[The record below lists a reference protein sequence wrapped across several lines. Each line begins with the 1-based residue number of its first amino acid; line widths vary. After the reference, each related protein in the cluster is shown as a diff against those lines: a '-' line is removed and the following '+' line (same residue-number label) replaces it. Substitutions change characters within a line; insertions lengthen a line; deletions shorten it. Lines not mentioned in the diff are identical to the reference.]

1 MVSVREAQSKGRP
14 FALSKAVGAL
24 VQPGRASTWG
34 FVNEAPAGA
43 RLDVLAE
50 VLIHHFLEAEAKMQ
64 VPLVLKQEVLVGDRG
79 VTCHGGTRMQ
89 VQKDLL
95 CREE

>member
-1 MVSVREAQSKGRP
+1 LKAVGALVQPGC
-14 FALSKAVGAL
+14 LSKAVGAL
-24 VQPGRASTWG
+24 VQPGRASAWG
-34 FVNEAPAGA
+34 LVNEAPAGA

-50 VLIHHFLEAEAKMQ
+50 VLIHHFLEAEAKIQ
-64 VPLVLKQEVLVGDRG
+64 VPLVLKQEFSVGDRG
-79 VTCHGGTRMQ
+79 VTCLGGTRMQ

>member
-1 MVSVREAQSKGRP
+1 
-14 FALSKAVGAL
+14 
-24 VQPGRASTWG
+24 
-34 FVNEAPAGA
+34 
-43 RLDVLAE
+43 
-50 VLIHHFLEAEAKMQ
+50 LIHHFLEAEAKMQ